1 MAVMWTFI
9 AAALALG
16 SAGMHA
22 AAPDPL
28 EAALLHAETALCA
41 AFERGDAATLRRY
54 MDPSFTLVNSRGEVS
69 DYAQNVDEVARR
81 SPRYETFRNHDQT
94 VRRYG
99 DTAIVIGITT
109 VKGVA
114 DATPFAADF
123 RYTDTWLRRDGAWKI
138 AASHASR
145 LADGVGDSH

>member
-1 MAVMWTFI
+1 MAVMRTFI
-9 AAALALG
+9 ATAVALG
-16 SAGMHA
+16 SAGVHA
-22 AAPDPL
+22 AAPDLL
-28 EAALLHAETALCA
+28 EAALLHAESTLCA

-54 MDPSFTLVNSRGEVS
+54 LEPSFTLVDSRGEVS
-69 DYAQNVDEVARR
+69 GYAQNVDEVARR

-109 VKGVA
+109 VKGNA
-114 DATPFAADF
+114 DGTPFAADF
-123 RYTDTWLRRDGAWKI
+123 RYTDTWLYRDGTWKI

-145 LADGVGDSH
+145 LADKAVRSP